1 MRMSDWSSD
10 VCSSDLAAGAVVH
23 ASGSGANFSALHR
36 PASVLVDRQ
45 GEDARV
51 VVKGVLHAV
60 AVVGVDVEVEDVPK
74 AAIEEGENGEHRV
87 VEIAETARAVGA
99 AVMGAAGRAVDRPLP
114 RRQQR
119 SEAHTSELQS
129 LMRNSY
135 AGSCLTKTPH

>member
-99 AVMGAAGRAVDRPLP
+99 AVMGAAGRAEHRPRSGE
-114 RRQQR
+114 RREGKVWVVTGI
-119 SEAHTSELQS
+119 SG
-129 LMRNSY
+129 
-135 AGSCLTKTPH
+135 GSPYHYKKNIRR